1 MKIIKKNHL
10 ILAIALLLSIQV
22 SGQKKLQLHDYKFS
36 EEIVSEL
43 DAGTLDPSSA
53 AYYYTYIGA
62 YQKAIEQYELELDW
76 GLDSISQIDSIL
88 FLDYKPADALNYLV
102 EKVQTDSIV
111 IISEAH
117 QKPQHRIF
125 TKKLLQTFYDQGFR
139 YFGLETLLPS
149 FQDSTKFLFDEA
161 LNTRKYPLNSP
172 MTGYY
177 TREPQMGDLVRTALA
192 IGYEVF
198 AYERMSSGERDSL
211 QAANIAK
218 FIKNRPPGKVLIQGG
233 WYHAIESDYPKR
245 GNDRWMAHHLKKM
258 GLDPLTIYQDVLTEK
273 GAIPASP
280 LYDLVQ
286 AAEVSILINDQGQ
299 VFNGFDMQKHFDI
312 LLYHPPTKY
321 QKGRANWVYEQ
332 ADHRFVSVEKK
343 RITADQY
350 PVIVKAIFQKEEKN
364 AVPLDIIELK
374 NEDDPKELILR
385 KGKYWIEIIC
395 KNGDEITYGVDVK
408 NP

>member
-1 MKIIKKNHL
+1 MKFIKANHL
-10 ILAIALLLSIQV
+10 ILAIALLACIQV

-36 EEIVSEL
+36 EDIVAEL
-43 DAGTLDPSSA
+43 DSGKLSTTSA
-53 AYYYTYIGA
+53 AYYYTYIGD
-62 YQKAIEQYELELDW
+62 YPKAIEQYELPLDW

-88 FLDYKPADALNYLV
+88 FLDYQPINAFSYLA
-102 EKVQTDSIV
+102 ERLKSDSLV

-125 TKKLLQTFYDQGFR
+125 TKQLLQILYDQGFR

-149 FQDSTKFLFDEA
+149 FQDSTKFLFDQA
-161 LNTRKYPLNSP
+161 LHTRKYPLNSP

-177 TREPQMGDLVRTALA
+177 TREPQMADLVRTALA

-198 AYERMSSGERDSL
+198 AYERMSSGERDAL

-233 WYHAIESDYPKR
+233 WYHAIESDFPKKEKD
-245 GNDRWMAHHLKKM
+245 NYMAYHLKKM

-280 LYDLVQ
+280 LFDLVKT
-286 AAEVSILINDQGQ
+286 AEVSVLVNDQGQ
-299 VFNGFDMQKHFDI
+299 VFNGFDQQKHFDI
-312 LLYHPPTKY
+312 LLYHPPTQY
-321 QKGRANWVYEQ
+321 QKGRPNWLFEQ
-332 ADHRFVSVEKK
+332 AGHRFVPVEKERLK
-343 RITADQY
+343 PEQY
-350 PVIVKAIFQKEEKN
+350 PVLVKAIFQKEEKN

-374 NEDDPKELILR
+374 SAADPKELILR
-385 KGKYWIEIIC
+385 KGKYWIIMTSR
-395 KNGDEITYGVDVK
+395 NGDETTYEEEVDI
-408 NP
+408 